1 MPLLANLEVESGIF
15 MPRARTGS
23 FWYDAGGYLYGR
35 VTWTDA
41 RGKIH
46 DKKKKAKTGTKKE
59 ARDHIKELMDDI
71 DERDDT
77 PIDGATLTIKQLVDH
92 YKEHYAIEAE
102 YDRKGMKKAGMRS
115 WKDARRKSDALVN
128 YFGPNRRV
136 RTITYGDLAAFK
148 TARLR
153 APAERERYT
162 VDAEGKKTK
171 TKVTEKWQRAIASVH
186 RELEILRRL
195 FVIAM
200 QHRWIKRNPFH
211 EGDSLVEKAEETE
224 RERIATGAEEQALL
238 AACDEDVRRQ
248 HLKPLLICAF
258 ATGCRPIELFQL
270 RVRDVDFA
278 DNCITVV
285 SYKGKRRKERPFD
298 LTSKARAALVPLCE
312 GKKPDD
318 FVFTYKKGKKT
329 LPFKSV
335 KRSFAT
341 AKRLAG
347 LEGIPLEGFRLY
359 DARHTATTR
368 LIRRGLSLEETGKLM
383 GHSQPKTTWRYM
395 HVDKSSRRKA
405 ADLLEQEEDD

>member
-1 MPLLANLEVESGIF
+1 MCRSLNLEVESGK

-23 FWYDAGGYLYGR
+23 FWYDAEGYLYGR
-35 VTWTDA
+35 ITWTDSK
-41 RGKIH
+41 GKVH
-46 DKKKKAKTGTKKE
+46 DKKRKSVSGTKKE
-59 ARDHIKELMDDI
+59 ARNHIKDLMEDI
-71 DERDDT
+71 DDDRDDAAV
-77 PIDGATLTIKQLVDH
+77 DGATLTIKQLVDH
-92 YKEHYAIEAE
+92 YKDNYAIEAE

-115 WKDARRKSDALVN
+115 WRDARRKADALVDF
-128 YFGPNRRV
+128 FGPNRRV
-136 RTITYGDLAAFK
+136 RSITYGDLADFK
-148 TARLR
+148 SARLKT
-153 APAERERYT
+153 PATRDKYQRDT
-162 VDAEGKKTK
+162 EGKRTAIKIKET
-171 TKVTEKWQRAIASVH
+171 WQRSIASVH
-186 RELEILRRL
+186 RELEVLRRL
-195 FVIAM
+195 FVIAH

-224 RERIATGAEEQALL
+224 RERIATKVEEQALID
-238 AACDEDVRRQ
+238 ACDEDDRRK

-270 RVRDVDFA
+270 RVKDVDLA

-285 SYKGKRRKERPFD
+285 SYKGKRRKERSFD
-298 LTSKARAALVPLCE
+298 LTAKARAAVTPLCE
-312 GKKPDD
+312 GKKPDE

-347 LEGIPLEGFRLY
+347 LEGISLEGFRLY

-395 HVDKSSRRKA
+395 HVDKSTRKRA
-405 ADLLEQEEDD
+405 AKLLEEDDE